1 LVLQEVQHTRVFIIA
16 IKREKMT
23 ILAIFVDDGLACS
36 NKKESLQQIINHLKK
51 EFQIWTMDADQFLGL
66 KIHRDRQK
74 KELAVTQP
82 QFFLALLK
90 KFRMESCNPKLI
102 PADPHTQLSSSMSQ
116 KNREKE

>member
-1 LVLQEVQHTRVFIIA
+1 
-16 IKREKMT
+16 MT

-51 EFQIWTMDADQFLGL
+51 EFQIWTMDADRFLGL